1 MAICPGLVEPFDG
14 SCLLHQASEVPAWC
28 GISNGNEPF
37 TIGVCLSSSSVG
49 YEASAPD
56 QALLLFKSYMTLARF
71 GLATDLQLIPLCTV
85 EFIESGSLIGERWFS
100 IVTSDSTYRF
110 QYRTCDEACIQMF
123 LYDLRHRLMTARAH
137 AGLARGISCG
147 APLELKFACAEA
159 DELDPDES
167 VLIRFFSPHTRSAE
181 RHHWFWRRDVWSPA
195 DYLGLTTER
204 LLWLS
209 DQNNGRAA
217 TGGMIAR
224 YCALG
229 RATRIKMERE
239 MGNWEIHVCFPS
251 ASTWRIPV
259 ADGLMKSVCRF
270 MEVFWARGRFC
281 RQRDDEFQPDSRRR
295 LV

>member
-14 SCLLHQASEVPAWC
+14 SCLLHQAAEVPAWS

-37 TIGVCLSSSSVG
+37 TIGVCLSSSWLG

-100 IVTSDSTYRF
+100 IVTSDSMYRF

-181 RHHWFWRRDVWSPA
+181 RHHWFWRRDVWFPA
-195 DYLGLTTER
+195 DYLGLTTQR

-224 YCALG
+224 YCAFG

>member
-14 SCLLHQASEVPAWC
+14 SCLLHQAAEVPAWC

-37 TIGVCLSSSSVG
+37 TIGVCLSSSSLG

-167 VLIRFFSPHTRSAE
+167 VLIRFFSPHTRSAQ
-181 RHHWFWRRDVWSPA
+181 RHHWFWRRDVWFPA
-195 DYLGLTTER
+195 DYLGLTTQR

-281 RQRDDEFQPDSRRR
+281 RRRDDEFQPDSRRR